1 MQFFIEK
8 GLEPGL
14 IHVTTDEEI
23 QKYVQRGFPTLVAH
37 VNKRSSKEYKN
48 FRKAA
53 SSYLDFFTLVVVGD
67 SNVEVPMNQV
77 YIYARGE
84 KIIYDGSDLSFRR

>member
-14 IHVTTDEEI
+14 IHVTSDEEI
-23 QKYVQRGFPTLVAH
+23 QSYVQRGFPTLVAH

-48 FRKAA
+48 YRKAA
-53 SSYLDFFTLVVVGD
+53 SVYLDFFTLVVVGTA
-67 SNVEVPMNQV
+67 NVEVPMNQV
-77 YIYARGE
+77 YTYARGE
-84 KIIYDGSDLSFRR
+84 KIIYDGSDNAVIG